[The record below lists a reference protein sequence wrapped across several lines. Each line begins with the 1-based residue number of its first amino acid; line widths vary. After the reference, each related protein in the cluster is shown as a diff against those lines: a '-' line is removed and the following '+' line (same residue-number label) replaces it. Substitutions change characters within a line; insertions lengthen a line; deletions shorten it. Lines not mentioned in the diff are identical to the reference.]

1 MINLNDFRTHGH
13 QLIDWVADYFEN
25 IQTYPVQSQVAPG
38 DILQQLPA
46 AAPAHGEDFDRIFE
60 DFQKI
65 IMPGITH
72 WQHPGWHGYFTANNS
87 YPSVLAE
94 LLTAA
99 LGAQCMSWSTS
110 PAATELEQRVM
121 EWLRDMTGLPRHFS
135 GVIQD
140 SASTATLVS
149 LLTARETKTNYAIN
163 AGGFQSQ
170 PSFTLYCSEQ
180 AHSSIERA
188 VKIAGFGR
196 ESLRKIAVD
205 ENFAMLPTA
214 LDEAIISDLSAGHV
228 PLAVIAAIGTTGS
241 TAVDPLKEI
250 GTICQKHNLWL
261 HVDAAWAGSAMVL
274 PELRY
279 MIDGVEMTDSYV
291 FNPHKWMFTNF
302 DASAY
307 FVADKAALIR
317 TFEILP
323 EYLKTKEGDTV
334 NNYRDWGIQL
344 GRRFR
349 ALKLWFVIR
358 SYGVDALQQTIGNH
372 IRWATDFGR
381 WVDEDAQWELL
392 APAPLATVCFR
403 YNPHRSDDEAALN
416 KLNQRLLESV
426 NRSGMIFI
434 SHTTLGTKY
443 TLRMVVG
450 QTHTQQH
457 HVALAWE
464 VIKTAAT
471 KLEH

>member
-25 IQTYPVQSQVAPG
+25 IQTYPVESQVAPG

-358 SYGVDALQQTIGNH
+358 SYGVDALRQTIGNH
-372 IRWATDFGR
+372 IRWAADFGR
-381 WVDEDAQWELL
+381 WVDEDAQWESL

>member
-25 IQTYPVQSQVAPG
+25 IQTYPVESQVAPG

-372 IRWATDFGR
+372 IRWAADFGR

-392 APAPLATVCFR
+392 APAPLATACFR

-464 VIKTAAT
+464 VIKTTAR

>member
-205 ENFAMLPTA
+205 ENFALLPTA

-261 HVDAAWAGSAMVL
+261 HVDAAWAGSVMVL

-358 SYGVDALQQTIGNH
+358 SYGVDALRQTIGNH

-392 APAPLATVCFR
+392 APAPLATACFR

-464 VIKTAAT
+464 VIKTTAR

>member
-358 SYGVDALQQTIGNH
+358 SYGVDALRQTIGNH

-392 APAPLATVCFR
+392 APAPLATACFR

>member
-372 IRWATDFGR
+372 IRWAADFGR

-392 APAPLATVCFR
+392 APAPLATACFR

-464 VIKTAAT
+464 VIKTTAR

>member
-205 ENFAMLPTA
+205 ENFALLPTA

-358 SYGVDALQQTIGNH
+358 SYGVDALRQTIGNH

-392 APAPLATVCFR
+392 APAPLATACFR

-464 VIKTAAT
+464 VIKTTAR